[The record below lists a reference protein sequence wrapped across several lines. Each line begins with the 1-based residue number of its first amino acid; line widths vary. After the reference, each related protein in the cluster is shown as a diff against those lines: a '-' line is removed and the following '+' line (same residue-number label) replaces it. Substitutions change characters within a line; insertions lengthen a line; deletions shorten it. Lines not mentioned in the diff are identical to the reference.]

1 MATIFD
7 GKLYALKKQLLLK
20 SGAKLLKEKG
30 KNLKLA
36 TILVGN
42 DSASRLYVNLK
53 KKYIEEIGLEVDIYN
68 LPETVKKEE
77 IITLID
83 SLNTDKSVNG
93 IMIQLPLPENLKG
106 YRDELIEG
114 IEDSKDVDGMKKESK
129 FIPPTV
135 KAVLEILSLARNEVE
150 VEVENICV
158 VGASGTVGKVL
169 VKELKKRGNNVNNVL
184 EADENTKN
192 LENLTKV
199 SDVVISATGVI
210 NLISPDMLKQD
221 VILIDVGSPFGDMDP
236 RCGDLASFLTPVPGG
251 VGPVTISC
259 LAENLVTSC

>member
-1 MATIFD
+1 MAIIFD
-7 GKLYALKKQLLLK
+7 GKLYSFKKQLLLK

-42 DSASRLYVNLK
+42 DSASRLYINLK
-53 KKYIEEIGLEVDIYN
+53 KKYIEELGLEVDVYN

-77 IITLID
+77 IDALID

-93 IMIQLPLPENLKG
+93 IMIQLPLPENLKV
-106 YRDELIEG
+106 YKDELIEK
-114 IEDSKDVDGMKKESK
+114 IQDYKDVDGMKKESK

-150 VEVENICV
+150 VETKNICV
-158 VGASGTVGKVL
+158 VGASGTVGKSL
-169 VKELKKRGNNVNNVL
+169 VKELKKRGNNVL

-192 LENLTKV
+192 LEDLTKI

-210 NLISPDMLKQD
+210 NLISPEMIKEDS
-221 VILIDVGSPFGDMDP
+221 ILIDVGSPFGDMDP

-259 LAENLVTSC
+259 LAENLLQSDQ

>member
-7 GKLYALKKQLLLK
+7 GKLYSLKKQLLLK

-30 KNLKLA
+30 KNTKLA

-42 DSASRLYVNLK
+42 DSASRLYINLK
-53 KKYIEEIGLEVDIYN
+53 KKYIEEIGLEVDVYN

-77 IITLID
+77 IDALID
-83 SLNTDKSVNG
+83 SLNTDKNVNG
-93 IMIQLPLPENLKG
+93 IMIQLPLPESLKS
-106 YRDELIEG
+106 YRDELIEK

-150 VEVENICV
+150 IEIENICV
-158 VGASGTVGKVL
+158 VGATGIVGKSL
-169 VKELKKRGNNVNNVL
+169 VKELKKRGNNVL
-184 EADENTKN
+184 EVDENTKN
-192 LENLTKV
+192 LEDLTKMG
-199 SDVVISATGVI
+199 DVVISATGVI
-210 NLISPDMLKQD
+210 NLISPDMIKQD
-221 VILIDVGSPFGDMDP
+221 VILIDVGSPFGDIDP
-236 RCGDLASFLTPVPGG
+236 RCSDTASFLTPVPGG

-259 LAENLVTSC
+259 LAENLLLITN

>member
-1 MATIFD
+1 MARIFD
-7 GKLYALKKQLLLK
+7 GKLYSLKKQLLLK

-68 LPETVKKEE
+68 LPETAKKDE

-83 SLNTDKSVNG
+83 TLNTDTNVNG
-93 IMIQLPLPENLKG
+93 IMLQLPLPENLKG

-169 VKELKKRGNNVNNVL
+169 VKELKKRGNNVL

-236 RCGDLASFLTPVPGG
+236 RCGDLASFFTPVPGG